1 MPSLSLLSLDAETNG
16 LLGQPFAI
24 GAVKS
29 TAVASGTVQVYAARC
44 PIEGPVDPW
53 VAENVLPG
61 LADLPEGF
69 PDYPTLLADFA
80 RWYDRH
86 SPGATVIAHVA
97 WPVEAGLLRDMIT
110 VLGRDPFSGPFP
122 LHEVASLLLAAGCDP
137 TSVDDYNAAHGLD
150 VGAAFVPY
158 SGHHP
163 LYDARAAEVCARHL
177 LGRGVA

>member
-1 MPSLSLLSLDAETNG
+1 MTPDLLSLDAEPNG

-24 GAVKS
+24 GAVKTS
-29 TAVASGTVQVYAARC
+29 TPDAGIQVYCGRC
-44 PIEGPVDPW
+44 PIDGPVDPW

-61 LADLPEGF
+61 LADVPETAGSY
-69 PDYPTLLADFA
+69 PDLLADFA

-86 SPGATVIAHVA
+86 SPGAIVIAHVA

-122 LHEVASLLLAAGCDP
+122 LHEVASLLLAAGADP
-137 TSVDDYNAAHGLD
+137 ASVDGYNAAHGLD
-150 VGAAFVPY
+150 LGEAFGGLGP
-158 SGHHP
+158 HHP

-177 LGRGVA
+177 LTREDTA